1 LILTDEH
8 KPADFSE
15 KRKYIRKVVST
26 VKVPEFVPKKV
37 KITTDERV
45 TKEPERDVT
54 TEVRKKFKNFL
65 LIYQT
70 MCFDIEI
77 NIL

>member
-1 LILTDEH
+1 LTDEH

-54 TEVRKKFKNFL
+54 TEVRRNKT
-65 LIYQT
+65 IY
-70 MCFDIEI
+70 FDLSLSNTVFAIENVVI
-77 NIL
+77 